1 MSEDTETKDETP
13 KFEKKEEIIGID
25 LGTTFSCCGIW
36 REKIEICPNENG
48 LRFSPSIVCIR
59 DNETLIGES
68 AYNV

>member
-1 MSEDTETKDETP
+1 MSEDTESKDET
-13 KFEKKEEIIGID
+13 KIRKKRRNNRD
-25 LGTTFSCCGIW
+25 RFRNTFSCCGIW
-36 REKIEICPNENG
+36 REKMEICPDENG